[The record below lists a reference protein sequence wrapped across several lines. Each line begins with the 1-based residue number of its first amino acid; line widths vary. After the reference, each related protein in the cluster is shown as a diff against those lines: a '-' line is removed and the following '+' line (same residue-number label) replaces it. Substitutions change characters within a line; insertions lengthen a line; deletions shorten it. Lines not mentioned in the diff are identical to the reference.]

1 MAFAFC
7 TTVVKVLPFFIF
19 FFLAFYL
26 KNCEEGI
33 LRSCTQ
39 HTLIHLLQLKLKKE
53 RERGGG
59 RNPLKYI
66 TYSCQDKFFCTEA

>member
-26 KNCEEGI
+26 KNCEGGI

-39 HTLIHLLQLKLKKE
+39 HTLIHLLQLKRKKE
-53 RERGGG
+53 REGGG
-59 RNPLKYI
+59 WKKPIKIHNL
-66 TYSCQDKFFCTEA
+66 